1 MPVPSRRI
9 LVGYVATAAGRDAL
23 NLGIALA
30 AGRDAELHVTM
41 VAPEAEPYAAAV
53 SQGAGYER
61 VLRRQLQSWLDE
73 ALASV
78 PEGVRAVGHVVSS
91 SSDAEGLLS
100 QARAVDAEAIVIGA
114 RAGGVL
120 GRYRIGSVAQALLH
134 SSHVPV
140 VLAPRG
146 YSGHGPLSRITA
158 LFGDRPG
165 GMQVIA
171 ETLAAAEAT
180 ETRVRLVTFAQ
191 ASETGKSSAAHTG
204 VPGAETMKAFV
215 LEQLDRLGSGEHG
228 ERARAMI
235 SSGQAT
241 TEVVAGKEIEK
252 SVRRLDWEPDEVV
265 VVGSSRLAPAGRA
278 FLGSHAARVLRAIS
292 VPMVVVPAPR

>member
-9 LVGYVATAAGRDAL
+9 VVGYVATAAGRDVL
-23 NLGIALA
+23 NLGVALA

-41 VAPEAEPYAAAV
+41 VAPESEPYAAAV